1 MKDEPNNDIPKYLEE
16 FLEPTR
22 SSIEKLLAAFDGL
35 SVETQIKLL
44 STIEGKLSQWEFPNI
59 TYLYKKVFLKAFES
73 PNSYVRYLSVRNLVS
88 IMYGDDEELN
98 NFIAKVDKDKSSLV
112 RNSRFERLIRAGST
126 MALMGD
132 DFFTKQSHDERLAR
146 VRSGHLDG
154 KSFAKSLERAAKD
167 KHFEET
173 NAQIELIELLDEYL
187 SNHYNNN
194 GYYMEEHTFIDG
206 WRDSDISKELESL
219 WDVIP
224 RIPELAGRLLVK
236 KLPARARNM
245 GMNPYKNILYD
256 LRDEQLEFFLIR
268 KDIKVEEFRKEI
280 FWRDEI
286 PNDNEDKFMPYRE
299 FWSQAS
305 LYHFKL
311 NEEEF
316 ATILSLPPKE
326 QQKRLESLSQAHSLE
341 LYQYLAIIQLVTK
354 FDKDSYDNFYIHF
367 AKDELKKR
375 LNQEPEFFRDEQLIK
390 LRLYDL
396 AYKSRNWRNPDDLY
410 SCEEILYPVKVEDD
424 TWKTFLAFKV
434 AFKESELTLK
444 DLHKTEYEEWE
455 EEEEEKP
462 LEKPLANELNQLNSL
477 ISTTRDAV
485 LQSRPALAVIAGL
498 ILISIIF

>member
-1 MKDEPNNDIPKYLEE
+1 MSEETNNDIPKYLEE

-44 STIEGKLSQWEFPNI
+44 STIEGKLSQWEFPNV

-73 PNSYVRYLSVRNLVS
+73 SNSYVRYLSVRNLVK
-88 IMYGDDEELN
+88 ILYGDEEELN
-98 NFIAKVDKDKSSLV
+98 KFVAKVEKDKSSLV
-112 RNSRFERLIRAGST
+112 RNARFESDSKFAIAGE
-126 MALMGD
+126 
-132 DFFTKQSHDERLAR
+132 DFFTKQTHDERLAR

-154 KSFAKSLERAAKD
+154 KSFARALKKAAKD
-167 KHFEET
+167 KYFEDT
-173 NAQIELIELLDEYL
+173 NTLIELIELIDEYL
-187 SNHYNNN
+187 SNDYNNS
-194 GYYMEEHTFIDG
+194 GFYMEESFVVDG
-206 WRDSDISKELESL
+206 WIDHSEMKQLKEL

-224 RIPELAGRLLVK
+224 KLPDLAGRLLVQ
-236 KLPARARNM
+236 KLPHSSKM
-245 GMNPYKNILYD
+245 GRELYKNILND
-256 LRDEQLEFFLIR
+256 LTDEQLEYLLMRDDIR
-268 KDIKVEEFRKEI
+268 AEEFRKEL
-280 FWRDEI
+280 FWRDET
-286 PNDNEDKFMPYRE
+286 PNDNEDEFMPYRE

-316 ATILSLPPKE
+316 ARILSLPPKE

-354 FDKDSYDNFYIHF
+354 FDKDSYDNFYINF
-367 AKDELKKR
+367 AEDELKKR
-375 LNQEPEFFRDEQLIK
+375 LKQEPEFFRDEQLIK

-396 AYKSRNWRNPDDLY
+396 AYASRNWRNPDDLY

-444 DLHKTEYEEWE
+444 DLLPTKYEGWE

-462 LEKPLANELNQLNSL
+462 LEKTLASELSQLNSL
-477 ISTTRDAV
+477 IATTRDAAFQNR
-485 LQSRPALAVIAGL
+485 LALAVIAGL
-498 ILISIIF
+498 VLISVIF